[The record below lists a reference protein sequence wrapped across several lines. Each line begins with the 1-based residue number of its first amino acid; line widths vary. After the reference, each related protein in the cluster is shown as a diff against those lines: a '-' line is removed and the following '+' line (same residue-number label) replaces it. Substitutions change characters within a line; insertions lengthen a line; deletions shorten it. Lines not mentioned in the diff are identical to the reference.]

1 LSIPLRR
8 STAGRSGEA
17 GIGRGVCF
25 GPRLRP
31 ATQRSRRAYPL
42 FHRRPFREPW
52 TILDK
57 ARAGS
62 AGGRHEAD
70 VEAWRPPARHA
81 RGQEAPAAGM
91 KSEPGPP
98 ITLGNAA
105 AARVRLIV
113 CCLDWR
119 HQVEPD
125 PAETAGRYGA
135 ETTVPD
141 WRERLVCSQC
151 RICGSPAPPLARS
164 EVFAELKWE
173 KRCPTS
179 DTARIRS
186 NSRCITRFRRKTIP
200 YQRPMLNSLDSP
212 SATKPL

>member
-1 LSIPLRR
+1 
-8 STAGRSGEA
+8 
-17 GIGRGVCF
+17 
-25 GPRLRP
+25 
-31 ATQRSRRAYPL
+31 
-42 FHRRPFREPW
+42 
-52 TILDK
+52 
-57 ARAGS
+57 
-62 AGGRHEAD
+62 
-70 VEAWRPPARHA
+70 
-81 RGQEAPAAGM
+81 M

-151 RICGSPAPPLARS
+151 RIGGSPAPPLARS

-173 KRCPTS
+173 EMS
-179 DTARIRS
+179 DFGYS
-186 NSRCITRFRRKTIP
+186 PHPFSP
-200 YQRPMLNSLDSP
+200 QR
-212 SATKPL
+212 